1 MNKREYLRSLGFRV
15 GERGRFTDAMK
26 TELSK
31 ADIVFDDDKTSKRSQ
46 THPKPASQE
55 RVREARQLFG
65 YTKEGYKVAF
75 ITCAYCHQHMVFC
88 QCDKVH
94 APKVV
99 TSSEDPLVSVS
110 GV

>member
-26 TELSK
+26 TELAK
-31 ADIVFDDDKTSKRSQ
+31 ADIVFDDDKTRKRES
-46 THPKPASQE
+46 HPKPASQE
-55 RVREARQLFG
+55 RVREARQLVGF
-65 YTKEGYKVAF
+65 TKEGYKVAF

-88 QCDKVH
+88 QCEKVV

-99 TSSEDPLVSVS
+99 ASSQDPLVSVG